1 MGDGKRAG
9 GSSPKKVNGLKFRPV
24 ARFFQ
29 LRCSTG
35 HRAHMLNGFITLNIG
50 QKCPAVDTLR
60 QWRSPNYCLKIF
72 EYSLEHCDE
81 LNCEQ
86 IAINGFAG
94 PRVSVVISDMPRKVT
109 FLKFNLEF
117 LCFYKYSAQPY
128 HVANSK
134 NHQKVDG
141 AIQEIRMSNR
151 KSLIIRFQPY
161 ATIF

>member
-1 MGDGKRAG
+1 MI
-9 GSSPKKVNGLKFRPV
+9 GSYIEQRHFGSDWAQRFEPFGPVGNLGQSLEGTNGT
-24 ARFFQ
+24 
-29 LRCSTG
+29 S
-35 HRAHMLNGFITLNIG
+35 GFITLNIG

-94 PRVSVVISDMPRKVT
+94 PRVSVVISDMPREVT
-109 FLKFNLEF
+109 LLKFNLGF
-117 LCFYKYSAQPY
+117 LCFYKYSAQHY

-141 AIQEIRMSNR
+141 A
-151 KSLIIRFQPY
+151 
-161 ATIF
+161 T